1 MGLGAFQ
8 TLFPAFS
15 ILCFAHSLK
24 MKYMLI
30 LSTLPGYLDD
40 VMTNTGT
47 CADIRVISNHAS
59 TSPQRFGKLQTC
71 GTQLE
76 PKRDGDI
83 CSGLAPAFHGGEPG
97 PEGRRAQLPSFSVQL
112 KH

>member
-1 MGLGAFQ
+1 
-8 TLFPAFS
+8 
-15 ILCFAHSLK
+15 

-40 VMTNTGT
+40 VITNIGT
-47 CADIRVISNHAS
+47 RADIRVISNHAS

-71 GTQLE
+71 GTQLG

-83 CSGLAPAFHGGEPG
+83 CSGLTPAFQSGELG
-97 PEGRRAQLPSFSVQL
+97 PEGRRDQLPSFGVQL